1 MAINFLN
8 NISLNYAELQKP
20 RIWPLSTDP
29 TSFPFGASG
38 TVQEKQAYLG
48 TTYFNT
54 AIGGGLKI
62 WTQTGSGTSDFSF
75 QNVGISSITLTGDV
89 TGTGTTSITTTIA
102 DGAVENA
109 MIANA
114 TITAGK
120 ISAATL
126 TVSTETFTSGTD
138 DNIPTTLAVKKYID
152 LVATGLLEFKSGF
165 NATNGLITGNT
176 SNLTAD
182 DSPATGDVRVAIA
195 IGDMYVVT
203 VAGNFFGNAST
214 PLTPGDSVICQTAA
228 AAGASVIGDFV
239 VVQSDTDL
247 ATISTVGIG
256 NVNKANESMV
266 VSYANGTASV
276 KTNSNTFTVA
286 GNGSQLIFPFHTGF
300 GTNSGILAT
309 CQEQT
314 TGAIVYPEMVFE
326 DTTISSTTAPGLNV
340 TFAVAPVNNKR
351 YIVSAMRVV

>member
-8 NISLNYAELQKP
+8 NVSLNYGELQKP

-138 DNIPTTLAVKKYID
+138 DNIPTTLAVKNYID
-152 LVATGLLEFKSGF
+152 LIATGLLEFKSGF
-165 NATNGLITGNT
+165 NANTGAIVSPTGN
-176 SNLTAD
+176 LT
-182 DSPATGDVRVAIA
+182 TGGSRVAIA
-195 IGDMYVVT
+195 VGDMYVVT
-203 VAGNFFGNAST
+203 VAGNFFGDAST
-214 PLTPGDSVICQTAA
+214 PLTPGDSVIVQDAA
-228 AAGASVIGDFV
+228 AQGASVIGDFV
-239 VVQSDTDL
+239 IIQSDTDV
-247 ATISTVGIG
+247 ATATTIGIG
-256 NVNKANESMV
+256 NVENVSGNASMV
-266 VSYANGTASV
+266 ISYTSPSDGTASI

-286 GNGSQLIFPFHTGF
+286 GNGTQLIFPFHTGF
-300 GTNSGILAT
+300 GTNNGILAT
-309 CQEQT
+309 CQDEN

-326 DTTISSTTAPGLNV
+326 NTTINSVTANGLNV

>member
-138 DNIPTTLAVKKYID
+138 DNIPTTLAVKNYID
-152 LVATGLLEFKSGF
+152 LIATGLLEFKSGF
-165 NATNGLITGNT
+165 NATTGAIVSPTGN
-176 SNLTAD
+176 LT
-182 DSPATGDVRVAIA
+182 TGGSRVAIA

-203 VAGNFFGNAST
+203 VAGNFFGDAST
-214 PLTPGDSVICQTAA
+214 PLTPGDSVIVQDAA

-239 VVQSDTDL
+239 VVQSDTDV
-247 ATISTVGIG
+247 ATLSSIGIG

-309 CQEQT
+309 CQEQS

-326 DTTISSTTAPGLNV
+326 DTTISSVTAPGLNV